1 MNRMTSDKQSGVK
14 FLYLCFCCTP
24 KFKFSCKAIEKTAQ
38 FHQTVEKILC
48 NSHWK
53 KTGILKLQ
61 KVSQLCEHE
70 ERIFLSGLLT
80 LKPSDIVKIS
90 T

>member
-1 MNRMTSDKQSGVK
+1 MA
-14 FLYLCFCCTP
+14 P
-24 KFKFSCKAIEKTAQ
+24 

>member
-1 MNRMTSDKQSGVK
+1 MA
-14 FLYLCFCCTP
+14 P
-24 KFKFSCKAIEKTAQ
+24 

-48 NSHWK
+48 NRHWR
-53 KTGILKLQ
+53 KTGNLKLQ

-70 ERIFLSGLLT
+70 ETIFLSGLLT
-80 LKPSDIVKIS
+80 LNPSEIVKIS